1 MNLAQRKLNK
11 DEWNSIEVSVKDEE
25 KKVLKMI
32 TEGYNDLNLTY
43 NNNLS
48 LIRFLKIDYNVSNE
62 CYIYDVFFRDEIK
75 KICKKYDLSFK
86 EDFEKGKFTKINKI
100 TQVRIDSNFNDKIKD
115 NNIYEYVLIDLLK
128 KLLKNKNNNSHR
140 WCYYYYTLKKLSK
153 YDISLLNKYVMSF
166 IKHIESLY
174 TNDVDKITI
183 VARSHDYIEKN
194 EYILKYSP
202 NKLFDHQKQIF
213 SIYKNKEKDEATL
226 IMYTAPTATGKT
238 LTPLGLSQ
246 QYKIIFVCAA
256 RHVGVSLA
264 KSAISIGKKVA
275 FAFGCES
282 VEDIRLHYFAAK
294 EYEVNYKSGGIFKVD
309 NTIGDRVEIMI
320 TDIKSYLIAM
330 NYMNAFNSLSDI
342 ILFWDEPTITMD
354 YEYHECHEFIS
365 KIWKENIIPN
375 IILSSATLPSDDEI
389 QEVFQDFINK
399 NDNTVTISRIKSNE
413 CKKTI
418 PIINSKGFVELPH
431 YRFKKFDDL
440 KRSIVYTAENK
451 TMLRYYD
458 LYEVVKFI
466 IEIEENNYID
476 DIYKIDNYFDSIDD
490 IKMETIK
497 EYYLVVLNKIKEKD
511 WLNIYESMQNK
522 RVNIYNK
529 NDSSGCNVATNDAYT
544 LTDGPTIFIADDVDK
559 IGKFCIKSSSIP
571 NNVLNDI
578 MKNISFNKTIH
589 KQIEKNSKEIEDR
602 IQSYLSSE
610 SDKKLSKLESFDDTT
625 KGLIKKNQELNNL
638 YKNIT
643 LDDLYIPNK
652 LLHYKRWGKSVEDKI
667 FTSDIDNSD
676 VERVMSVDDI
686 DDIWKLLLLMGI
698 GLFSKDISIKYTEIV
713 KEFADNQKL
722 YLIIANGDYI
732 YGTNY
737 QFCHCFI
744 GKDLTNMTQEKIIQ
758 SAGRVGRNKLQQNYT
773 IRFRNDDI
781 IEKLFIK
788 EDDKIEV
795 KNMINLFKS

>member
-25 KKVLKMI
+25 KNVLKMI
-32 TEGYNDLNLTY
+32 TQGYNHLNLTY

-238 LTPLGLSQ
+238 LTPLGLSE

-365 KIWKENIIPN
+365 KIWKENIVPN

-399 NDNTVTISRIKSNE
+399 NDNAVTISRIKSNE

-431 YRFKKFDDL
+431 YRFEKFDDL

-497 EYYLVVLNKIKEKD
+497 EYYLVVLNKINEKD
-511 WLNIYESMQNK
+511 WLNIYQRMQNK

-571 NNVLNDI
+571 SNVLNDI

-589 KQIEKNSKEIEDR
+589 KQLEKNSKEIEDR

-652 LLHYKRWGKSVEDKI
+652 LSHYKRWGKIVEDKI

-713 KEFADNQKL
+713 KL

-788 EDDKIEV
+788 EENKIEV

>member
-330 NYMNAFNSLSDI
+330 NYTNAFNSLSDI

>member
-100 TQVRIDSNFNDKIKD
+100 TQVRIDSNINDKIKD

-153 YDISLLNKYVMSF
+153 YDISLLNKYVISF
-166 IKHIESLY
+166 IKYIELLY

-238 LTPLGLSQ
+238 LTPLGLSE

-264 KSAISIGKKVA
+264 KSAISIGKRVA

-431 YRFKKFDDL
+431 YRFEKFDDL
-440 KRSIVYTAENK
+440 KRSILYTAENK

-497 EYYLVVLNKIKEKD
+497 EYYLVVLNKINEKD
-511 WLNIYESMQNK
+511 WLNIYERMQNK

-571 NNVLNDI
+571 SNVLNDI

-602 IQSYLSSE
+602 IQSYLSNE

-625 KGLIKKNQELNNL
+625 KSLIKKNQELNNL

-643 LDDLYIPNK
+643 LDNLYIPNK
-652 LLHYKRWGKSVEDKI
+652 LSHYKRWGKNTDNSI

-758 SAGRVGRNKLQQNYT
+758 SMGRVGRNKLQQNYT

-788 EDDKIEV
+788 EEEKIEV